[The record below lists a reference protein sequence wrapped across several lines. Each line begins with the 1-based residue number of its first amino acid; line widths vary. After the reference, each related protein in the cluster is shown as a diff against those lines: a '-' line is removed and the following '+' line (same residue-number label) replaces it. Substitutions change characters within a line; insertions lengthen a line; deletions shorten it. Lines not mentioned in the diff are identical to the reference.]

1 MIIGPW
7 GDSFFDSGCGYWA
20 REKNRK
26 VINDCMNCCDG
37 VIKKTWITYLLIL
50 IL

>member
-1 MIIGPW
+1 MIIGLW

-20 REKNRK
+20 REKNQK

-37 VIKKTWITYLLIL
+37 VIKKTLNNFIL